1 MPSLLKSCLVCADRN
16 LSTIVIRR
24 SIHHRGVILRKG
36 SHIKLLKDVAVAA
49 LLQGEGMAIRCVE
62 SAGEAGD
69 AAVLF
74 VIADD
79 GLVASLRLVGRG
91 VGRDQVG
98 EGEGDVV
105 DGDMIIE
112 ERLGVHLNIHAGENV
127 GVVTTRFK
135 TPFVA
140 VVVHG
145 RPDREQLPGC
155 KLQCTDGRGT
165 WRAWERAM
173 DG

>member
-1 MPSLLKSCLVCADRN
+1 M
-16 LSTIVIRR
+16 
-24 SIHHRGVILRKG
+24 
-36 SHIKLLKDVAVAA
+36 
-49 LLQGEGMAIRCVE
+49 EGA
-62 SAGEAGD
+62 SD
-69 AAVLF
+69 ATRLF
-74 VIADD
+74 VKADH
-79 GLVASLRLVGRG
+79 GLVTSSSLVGPG

-112 ERLGVHLNIHAGENV
+112 ERLGVHLHIHAGENV

-155 KLQCTDGRGT
+155 KLQCTDGRGA
-165 WRAWERAM
+165 WRAEHGRRPLIY
-173 DG
+173 G